1 MSSYSDQMFQ
11 KKASFRL
18 AWPFFLKPAAPA
30 PQKPAP
36 LTLTKEELRQLF
48 SADLA
53 TAAPGIGRVTRE
65 G

>member
-11 KKASFRL
+11 KRTSFRL
-18 AWPFFLKPAAPA
+18 AWPFFMKPKPLA

-36 LTLTKEELRQLF
+36 LILTKEELRQLF

-53 TAAPGIGRVTRE
+53 SPALRIGRVTRE